1 MRETHSSVFSI
12 ADLFSNHDKQVK
24 NDASR
29 KWITTSLPLEQIN
42 CEDQTSPCFYTYGGY
57 MYCIKIMSGNTESS
71 RMTRVKNRPDL
82 NQLVNRTGCVVTGG
96 GAD

>member
-1 MRETHSSVFSI
+1 
-12 ADLFSNHDKQVK
+12 
-24 NDASR
+24 
-29 KWITTSLPLEQIN
+29 
-42 CEDQTSPCFYTYGGY
+42 